1 MIVAM
6 VRFHWRIVINAL
18 ALWLVDALMST
29 VTVETEDNGMVSRV
43 LVYLVIGLL
52 LAVVNSVV
60 KPLAHL
66 VALPLYVLTLGLF
79 ALVTNAL
86 MLELVSWLSRKMGIG
101 MYVDSFGSAILA
113 GLALAM
119 ITALISIP
127 FKQRV
132 PPQTR

>member
-1 MIVAM
+1 M
-6 VRFHWRIVINAL
+6 VRFHWRIVICAL

-29 VTVETEDNGMVSRV
+29 VTVETEGNGVVGQV
-43 LVYLVIGLL
+43 LIYLVIGLL
-52 LAVVNSVV
+52 LAVINSVV
-60 KPLAHL
+60 KPLAHIL
-66 VALPLYVLTLGLF
+66 ALPLYVLTLGLF

-113 GLALAM
+113 GLALAI

-127 FKQRV
+127 FKERK
-132 PPQTR
+132 PPPKVEVY